1 MPNKALRNRVIT
13 LDDGHVTEVQSDI
26 VDESLHGQVERSEER
41 DAVRVNADSE
51 SERGSLENEREL
63 VFEIPSVL
71 AGEKELDNTSDAT
84 PTDAA
89 TVSTVASAEDMQ
101 NIIASLIST
110 IKAERQET
118 IKAFQ
123 IETEKLSERMV
134 KDNKKLAE
142 KFESEISQ
150 LNENLSQKI
159 QSETAKL
166 YNVIEQV
173 RNETTRELTAA
184 KATIE
189 SFTAGIN
196 SNFEIHVNTV
206 TEITCELSQ
215 KINDKTDDLANQI
228 TVNKEGTDKQINDL
242 KYKVK
247 NVENEICKRMEV
259 WQNKAGEK
267 LAQLDSEVKRVESPN
282 ADCFGKL
289 NADITNLRKRI
300 SQCPTAVC
308 DASPLQ
314 PPTDNTAD
322 RVQPPHVSQGNMA
335 ATCASDSVTG
345 NNSNASMLC
354 DAFCNG
360 VNQPNMCE
368 GTSVPAGSCMH
379 NNFIPNDLTLPYFYD
394 SGKVNAVFHLRQLD
408 EYIKLKGIPKHLQ
421 LAIAM
426 RSVTDVVGRSWLAAV
441 SHTLVTYEDF
451 KMAFKRNFW
460 NEGTQSLV
468 KCSIYQDR
476 YQKQYSTTMSN
487 HFREYTVL
495 ATYLEPKMAD
505 REQIDALKFHF
516 DLPVQRSFATAQLT
530 SIQDAVDL
538 IKRLEMVESIQI
550 FQRSQLNQ
558 RPQTQQHNPRPP
570 GQNYG
575 NNNRPRQ
582 NHQYVRQIGYSSGR
596 QFNQNRPYRPS
607 ENYERRQ
614 GFHPQQEGNNPSPTT
629 NHLRAL
635 SPHAPTYCNTQVTR
649 NASHNAQG
657 EVSEN

>member
-1 MPNKALRNRVIT
+1 
-13 LDDGHVTEVQSDI
+13 
-26 VDESLHGQVERSEER
+26 
-41 DAVRVNADSE
+41 
-51 SERGSLENEREL
+51 
-63 VFEIPSVL
+63 
-71 AGEKELDNTSDAT
+71 
-84 PTDAA
+84 
-89 TVSTVASAEDMQ
+89 
-101 NIIASLIST
+101 
-110 IKAERQET
+110 
-118 IKAFQ
+118 
-123 IETEKLSERMV
+123 MV
-134 KDNKKLAE
+134 KENKKLAQ
-142 KFESEISQ
+142 KFESENLK

-166 YNVIEQV
+166 SNVIEQV
-173 RNETTRELTAA
+173 RNETTRELAAA

-196 SNFEIHVNTV
+196 SKFEVHVNTV
-206 TEITCELSQ
+206 NEITCELSQ

-228 TVNKEGTDKQINDL
+228 TVNKEATDKQINDL
-242 KYKVK
+242 NYKVK
-247 NVENEICKRMEV
+247 NVENETCKRMEA

-267 LAQLDSEVKRVESPN
+267 LAQLDSEVKRVESSN

-289 NADITNLRKRI
+289 NADMTNLRERM

-314 PPTDNTAD
+314 PPADDTAD
-322 RVQPPHVSQGNMA
+322 RVQPPHVSQGSMA
-335 ATCASDSVTG
+335 ATCASVTG
-345 NNSNASMLC
+345 NNSNASMLY
-354 DAFCNG
+354 DGFCNG

-368 GTSVPAGSCMH
+368 GTSVPAGSCIH
-379 NNFIPNDLTLPYFYD
+379 SNFIPNDLTLPYFSN

-426 RSVTDVVGRSWLAAV
+426 RSVTDEVGRSWLAAV

-476 YQKQYSTTMSN
+476 YQKQSNSSMSN
-487 HFREYTVL
+487 HFLDYAVL
-495 ATYLEPKMAD
+495 STYLEPKMAD
-505 REQIDALKFHF
+505 RELIDALKFHF

-538 IKRLEMVESIQI
+538 LKRLEMVESIQD
-550 FQRSQLNQ
+550 FQRSQVNQ

-614 GFHPQQEGNNPSPTT
+614 GFHSQQEGNSPPPTA
-629 NHLRAL
+629 NHLSAL
-635 SPHAPTYCNTQVTR
+635 NPHAPSYGQVTR
-649 NASHNAQG
+649 NTSHNAQG